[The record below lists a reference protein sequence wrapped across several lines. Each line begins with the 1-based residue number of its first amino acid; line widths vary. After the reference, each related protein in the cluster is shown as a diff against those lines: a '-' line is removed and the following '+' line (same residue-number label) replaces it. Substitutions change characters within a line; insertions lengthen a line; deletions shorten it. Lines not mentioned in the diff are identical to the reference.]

1 MTLDNQL
8 LFCYLEEDNIQQAYF
23 RVHPLLTTE
32 ADIRQEAL
40 SLFPA
45 DGCLRIVPDRN
56 EQHSFKSRM
65 RQLGAYCMV
74 DLMNL
79 PPEATKIRTNK
90 NFRPDRGENNQFIL
104 YSDTVKQLPEHSFYE
119 LIDGNADN
127 YIDLA
132 QKVVTP
138 LFYIRQG
145 DVLYGP
151 VRKNTPE
158 EPQKS
163 SELAGMLF
171 SLSCPDSTKHAILC
185 VKDAPAVQPRQPIV
199 RPEPVKPIVCT
210 PDGNVA
216 PTTSV
221 ESSVPEATAK
231 ENVSFDEALPI
242 GESLNILDQSKNFE
256 ETLQSLDQP
265 LSDSANLLHDAPESR
280 PAVPAKLDVAPGT
293 LTGTPLVRT
302 PLRTAT
308 QPTKNRVQEAVTNQ
322 WYIGKYEPPA
332 QNLPTGASMRPIDN
346 PVSTATEA
354 FRNAWRMPEVRDQLL
369 DFVLS
374 LDGLRSKLEPRIC
387 RDRNVTALQRVLRDR
402 LQDLEAERLS
412 ALCQLDKARRDLD
425 GFKQKIVSGMI
436 SRLQQETSQLES
448 SRNAYENDVAG
459 LKNEL
464 NTLTLQRDALLSQID
479 ALQNDALPATVSRL
493 LNDLRVALPVSGLP
507 LRMSPVSGVAVGLE
521 ALLNRLTQVF
531 QQCKLTLT
539 RNQGIAFLLLLA
551 GSERVGIL
559 SSTPAS
565 AATLLKNIANAM
577 GWSQSFAHQLSSEQ
591 KPLVAM
597 RPEDATPVLLLTS
610 LPNYAPAQ
618 HMRKLFLARNG
629 GILVR
634 NTAYEAD
641 QWPILSFQALPFIAE
656 LPIDENV
663 QPVSQASLDVL
674 MEKEAASDE
683 EIDTVLN
690 PIAAVVTP
698 LSGAAKCEMYRF
710 IRVAAGLME
719 GGLPAALDWAI
730 LLWLIPAVERSDR
743 RYAELKALLD
753 EYPLSQARL

>member
-23 RVHPLLTTE
+23 RVHPLLTTD

-45 DGCLRIVPDRN
+45 EGCLRIVPDRN

-65 RQLGAYCMV
+65 RQLGAYCVV
-74 DLMNL
+74 DLLNL
-79 PPEATKIRTNK
+79 SPEATKIRTNK
-90 NFRPDRGENNQFIL
+90 NYRPDRGENNQFIL

-127 YIDLA
+127 YTDLA
-132 QKVVTP
+132 QKVITP

-158 EPQKS
+158 EPRKS

-171 SLSCPDSTKHAILC
+171 TLSCPDNTEHAILC
-185 VKDAPAVQPRQPIV
+185 VKDAPAVQTPQPVV
-199 RPEPVKPIVCT
+199 RMEPVKPIVCT

-216 PTTSV
+216 PATSA
-221 ESSVPEATAK
+221 ESSAPEATAK
-231 ENVSFDEALPI
+231 ETVSSDEALPI

-265 LSDSANLLHDAPESR
+265 LSDSANLLHNTPENR
-280 PAVPAKLDVAPGT
+280 PPQPTKLDIAPGT

-308 QPTKNRVQEAVTNQ
+308 QPIKNRVQEAVTNQ

-412 ALCQLDKARRDLD
+412 ALCQLDKAHRDLD
-425 GFKQKIVSGMI
+425 GFKQQIISGI
-436 SRLQQETSQLES
+436 TSRLQQETSQLES
-448 SRNAYENDVAG
+448 SRNAYENDVAR

-493 LNDLRVALPVSGLP
+493 LSELRVALPVSGLP
-507 LRMSPVSGVAVGLE
+507 LRMSPISGAAVSLE
-521 ALLNRLTQVF
+521 DLLNRLTRVF
-531 QQCKLTLT
+531 QRCKLTVT

-551 GSERVGIL
+551 GSERIGIL
-559 SSTPAS
+559 SPTPAS

-577 GWSQSFAHQLSSEQ
+577 GWSQSFAHQLSPEQ

-597 RPEDATPVLLLTS
+597 RPADATPVLLLTS
-610 LPNYAPAQ
+610 LPNFAPVQ
-618 HMRKLFLARNG
+618 HMRKLFLVRNG
-629 GILVR
+629 GTLIH

-641 QWPILSFQALPFIAE
+641 QWPILSFPAFPFIAE

-663 QPVSQASLDVL
+663 LPVSQASLDAL

-683 EIDTVLN
+683 EINTVLN
-690 PIAAVVTP
+690 PIAAIVTP

-710 IRVAAGLME
+710 IRVAAGMME

-730 LLWLIPAVERSDR
+730 LLWLVPAVERSDR

>member
-45 DGCLRIVPDRN
+45 EGCLRIVPDRN

-65 RQLGAYCMV
+65 RQLGAYCVV

-79 PPEATKIRTNK
+79 SPEATKIRTNK
-90 NFRPDRGENNQFIL
+90 NYRPDRGENNQFIL

-127 YIDLA
+127 YINLA
-132 QKVVTP
+132 QKVITP

-158 EPQKS
+158 EPRKS

-171 SLSCPDSTKHAILC
+171 TLSCPDNSEHAILC

-199 RPEPVKPIVCT
+199 RMEPVKPIVCT
-210 PDGNVA
+210 PEGNVA
-216 PTTSV
+216 PATPA
-221 ESSVPEATAK
+221 ESSVPKATAK
-231 ENVSFDEALPI
+231 ETVSSDEALPI

-265 LSDSANLLHDAPESR
+265 LSDSANLLHNTPENR
-280 PAVPAKLDVAPGT
+280 PPKPTKLDIAPGT

-308 QPTKNRVQEAVTNQ
+308 QPIKNRVQEAVTNQ

-412 ALCQLDKARRDLD
+412 ALCQLDKAHRDLD
-425 GFKQKIVSGMI
+425 GFKQQIISGI
-436 SRLQQETSQLES
+436 TSRLQQETSQLES

-493 LNDLRVALPVSGLP
+493 LSELRVALPVSGLP
-507 LRMSPVSGVAVGLE
+507 LRMSPISGIAVSLE
-521 ALLNRLTQVF
+521 DLLNRLTRVF
-531 QQCKLTLT
+531 QQCKLTVT

-551 GSERVGIL
+551 GSERIGIL
-559 SSTPAS
+559 SPTPAS

-577 GWSQSFAHQLSSEQ
+577 GWSQSFAHQLSPEQ

-597 RPEDATPVLLLTS
+597 RPADATPVLLLTS
-610 LPNYAPAQ
+610 LPNYAPVQ
-618 HMRKLFLARNG
+618 HMRKLFLVRNG
-629 GILVR
+629 GTLIH

-641 QWPILSFQALPFIAE
+641 QWPILSFPAFPFIAE
-656 LPIDENV
+656 LPSDENV
-663 QPVSQASLDVL
+663 QPVSQASLDAL

-683 EIDTVLN
+683 EINTVLN
-690 PIAAVVTP
+690 PIAAIVTP

-710 IRVAAGLME
+710 IRVAAGMME

-730 LLWLIPAVERSDR
+730 LLWLVPAVERSDR

>member
-45 DGCLRIVPDRN
+45 EGCLRIVPDRN

-65 RQLGAYCMV
+65 RQLGAYCVV

-79 PPEATKIRTNK
+79 SPEATKIRTNK
-90 NFRPDRGENNQFIL
+90 NYRPDRGENNQFIL

-127 YIDLA
+127 YINLA
-132 QKVVTP
+132 QKVITP

-158 EPQKS
+158 EPRKS

-171 SLSCPDSTKHAILC
+171 TLSCPDNSEHAILC

-199 RPEPVKPIVCT
+199 RMEPVKPIVCT
-210 PDGNVA
+210 PEGNVA
-216 PTTSV
+216 PATPA

-231 ENVSFDEALPI
+231 ETVSSDEALPI

-265 LSDSANLLHDAPESR
+265 LSDSANLLHNTPENR
-280 PAVPAKLDVAPGT
+280 PPKPTKLDIAPGT

-308 QPTKNRVQEAVTNQ
+308 QPIKNRVQEAVTNQ

-412 ALCQLDKARRDLD
+412 ALCQLDKAHRDLD
-425 GFKQKIVSGMI
+425 GFKQQIISGI
-436 SRLQQETSQLES
+436 TSRLQQETSQLES

-493 LNDLRVALPVSGLP
+493 LSELRMALPVSGLP
-507 LRMSPVSGVAVGLE
+507 LRMSPISGVAVSLE
-521 ALLNRLTQVF
+521 DLLNRLTRVF
-531 QQCKLTLT
+531 QQCKLTVT

-551 GSERVGIL
+551 GSERIGIL
-559 SSTPAS
+559 SPTPAS

-577 GWSQSFAHQLSSEQ
+577 GWSQSFAHQLSPEQ

-597 RPEDATPVLLLTS
+597 RPADATPVLLLTS
-610 LPNYAPAQ
+610 LPNYAPVQ
-618 HMRKLFLARNG
+618 HMRKLFLVRNG
-629 GILVR
+629 GTLIH

-641 QWPILSFQALPFIAE
+641 QWPILSFPAFPFIAE
-656 LPIDENV
+656 LPSDENV
-663 QPVSQASLDVL
+663 QPVSQASLDAL

-683 EIDTVLN
+683 EINTVLN
-690 PIAAVVTP
+690 PIAAIVTP

-710 IRVAAGLME
+710 IRVAAGMME

-730 LLWLIPAVERSDR
+730 LLWLVPAVERSDR

>member
-45 DGCLRIVPDRN
+45 EGCLRIVPDRN

-65 RQLGAYCMV
+65 RQLGAYCVV

-79 PPEATKIRTNK
+79 SPEATKIRTNK
-90 NFRPDRGENNQFIL
+90 NYRPDRGENNQFIL

-127 YIDLA
+127 YTDLA
-132 QKVVTP
+132 QKVTTP

-158 EPQKS
+158 KPQKS

-171 SLSCPDSTKHAILC
+171 TLSCPDNTEHAILC

-199 RPEPVKPIVCT
+199 RMEPVKPIVCT
-210 PDGNVA
+210 PEGNVA
-216 PTTSV
+216 PATSA
-221 ESSVPEATAK
+221 ESSAPEATAK
-231 ENVSFDEALPI
+231 ETVSSDEALPI

-265 LSDSANLLHDAPESR
+265 LSDSANLLHNAPENR
-280 PAVPAKLDVAPGT
+280 LPKPTKLDIAPGT

-308 QPTKNRVQEAVTNQ
+308 QPIKNRVQEAVTNQ

-354 FRNAWRMPEVRDQLL
+354 FRNAWRMPEARDQLL

-412 ALCQLDKARRDLD
+412 ALCQLDKAHRDLD
-425 GFKQKIVSGMI
+425 GFKQQIISGI
-436 SRLQQETSQLES
+436 TSRLQQETSQLES

-493 LNDLRVALPVSGLP
+493 LSELRVALPVSGLP
-507 LRMSPVSGVAVGLE
+507 LRMSPISGAAVSLE
-521 ALLNRLTQVF
+521 DLLNRLTRVF
-531 QQCKLTLT
+531 QRCKLTVT

-551 GSERVGIL
+551 GSERIGIL
-559 SSTPAS
+559 SPTPAS

-577 GWSQSFAHQLSSEQ
+577 GWSQSFAHQLSPEQ

-597 RPEDATPVLLLTS
+597 RPADATPVLLLTS
-610 LPNYAPAQ
+610 LPNYAPVQ
-618 HMRKLFLARNG
+618 HMRKLFLVRNG
-629 GILVR
+629 GTLIR

-641 QWPILSFQALPFIAE
+641 QWPILSFPAFPFIAE

-663 QPVSQASLDVL
+663 LPVSQASLDAL
-674 MEKEAASDE
+674 MEKEAATDE
-683 EIDTVLN
+683 EINTVLN
-690 PIAAVVTP
+690 PIAAIVTP

-710 IRVAAGLME
+710 IRVAAGMME

-730 LLWLIPAVERSDR
+730 LLWLVPAVERSDR

>member
-171 SLSCPDSTKHAILC
+171 SLSCPDNTKHAILC

-210 PDGNVA
+210 PEGNVA
-216 PTTSV
+216 PTASA
-221 ESSVPEATAK
+221 ESSVPEATEK
-231 ENVSFDEALPI
+231 ENASSDEALPI

-265 LSDSANLLHDAPESR
+265 LSDSANLLHNAPENR

-521 ALLNRLTQVF
+521 DLLSRLTQVF

-597 RPEDATPVLLLTS
+597 RPEAATPVLLMTS

-663 QPVSQASLDVL
+663 QPVSQASLDAL

-730 LLWLIPAVERSDR
+730 LLWLVPAVERSDR

-753 EYPLSQARL
+753 EYPLSQTRL